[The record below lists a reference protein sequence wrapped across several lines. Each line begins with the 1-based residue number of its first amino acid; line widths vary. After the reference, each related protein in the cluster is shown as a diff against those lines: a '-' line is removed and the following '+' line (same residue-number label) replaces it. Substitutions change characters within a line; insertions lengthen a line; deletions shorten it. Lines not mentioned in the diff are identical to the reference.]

1 MVSYN
6 IEVQITVEEFFL
18 KPNCKTSVSKLIFCL
33 SKIIVSNI
41 FQSKLLIAICL

>member
-1 MVSYN
+1 MFSLN

-18 KPNCKTSVSKLIFCL
+18 KPNCKASVSKLICCL

-41 FQSKLLIAICL
+41 FPSKLFIAICL